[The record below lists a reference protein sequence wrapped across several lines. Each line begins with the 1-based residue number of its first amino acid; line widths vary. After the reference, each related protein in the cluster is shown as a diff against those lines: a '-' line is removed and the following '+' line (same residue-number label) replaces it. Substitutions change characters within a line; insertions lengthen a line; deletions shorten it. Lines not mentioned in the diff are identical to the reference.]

1 MISRTRLLGPN
12 PMRTVGLMALILAG
26 LSRWLL
32 HPNLIFGPNL
42 IDATIGLFYG
52 ISISCLLLSL
62 RRTSR
67 RCSGSQV

>member
-1 MISRTRLLGPN
+1 MIFRSRLLGPN
-12 PMRTVGLMALILAG
+12 PMRTVGLIALILAS

-32 HPNLIFGPNL
+32 HPNQSLGPDL

-62 RRTSR
+62 RRTGR
-67 RCSGSQV
+67 QCS